1 MEKTF
6 KIRITICNMAEVFG
20 LGLLSV
26 AIGMLLYYNFFEPKQ
41 FNSYQL
47 IMRGS
52 LCTAIPFITLYLI
65 TLRKVRLEI
74 KNEKLSFYR
83 NNRLFYENSFRN
95 LQKIIAKNNPSTG
108 IRIVIFYFVDRK
120 IELRSPVKLDLL
132 FRNDDQLSDVFY
144 FIIHEST
151 FKRKRV
157 FGRFLYLG
165 KKIENKAIE
174 EYWNPFYINH
184 NFESLK

>member
-52 LCTAIPFITLYLI
+52 LCVAIPFITLYLI
-65 TLRKVRLEI
+65 TLREIRLEI
-74 KNEKLSFYR
+74 KNEELYFYKNSKLFYR
-83 NNRLFYENSFRN
+83 DNIQN
-95 LQKIIAKNNPSTG
+95 LYSIRGLNTSIDKTRMIILNFERKKILL
-108 IRIVIFYFVDRK
+108 Y
-120 IELRSPVKLDLL
+120 SPVNIDFL
-132 FRNDDQLSDVFY
+132 FKKDDSIKDVFR
-144 FIIHEST
+144 FIINKYK
-151 FKRKRV
+151 FRKKKV
-157 FGRFLYLG
+157 YGHFLFVG
-165 KKIENKAIE
+165 KPFENRQVV
-174 EYWNPFYINH
+174 EYWNPNYINR
-184 NFESLK
+184 NPQYLK